1 MYDIAKLTHLISAI
15 VWMGGMTFMLFALRP
30 AAMATLQ
37 AQVRAELMVQVWKRF
52 FAIVAVAVVVLLW
65 SGTHMYTA
73 AFRAAKAASG
83 AGAVPLGW
91 NLMLGLG
98 MLMFL
103 IFGHIYFASFRK
115 FKRAVMA
122 TDWPA
127 AGKTA
132 GLIQTMV
139 MLNFG
144 LGWLAIIAVHLVR

>member
-1 MYDIAKLTHLISAI
+1 MYDIAKLIHLVSAI
-15 VWMGGMTFMLFALRP
+15 IWMGGMTFMLFALRP

-37 AQVRAELMVQVWKRF
+37 AQMRAELMAQVWRRF
-52 FAIVAVAVVVLLW
+52 FAMVAVAVVALLW

-83 AGAVPLGW
+83 TGAVPLGW

-115 FKRAVMA
+115 FNRSVAA
-122 TDWPA
+122 ADWPA
-127 AGKTA
+127 AGKAA

-144 LGWLAIIAVHLVR
+144 LGWLAIVAVHLLR